1 MCRYQAYTGKRVGIF
16 VPARCS
22 PKFREP
28 DCAEDDRVALR
39 LGIGNDKTKGSTIY
53 WTSRST
59 NMNTLDRPI
68 AAFTPAGYNAARPPK
83 AHPAE
88 GRCKPGPARG
98 QGIRLGEGSR
108 TNRAR

>member
-1 MCRYQAYTGKRVGIF
+1 
-16 VPARCS
+16 
-22 PKFREP
+22 
-28 DCAEDDRVALR
+28 
-39 LGIGNDKTKGSTIY
+39 
-53 WTSRST
+53 
-59 NMNTLDRPI
+59 MNTPYRPI
-68 AAFTPAGYNAARPPK
+68 AAFTPASYNAARPPK